1 MEIYHSYHAKDA
13 YFRSYS
19 SRRRKAFS
27 RISKTL
33 LDVSKI
39 LAIFGVSIL
48 IASFAPSVWFWAKT
62 GGKNVVSKNLL
73 QVVQKPQ
80 PITDSRKLTI
90 DVYQPSFD
98 PKLPLESRLKIPSAG
113 INTPIREATA
123 DNFEEALK
131 KGVWR
136 ISDFGTPY
144 DRSKPTILA
153 AHRYGYLAWSIPYR
167 LKNSFYSLPKLK
179 VGDTVEIIF
188 RQSKYVYAVY
198 AESKGDEISDYSA
211 DLIMYTCEALDSP
224 VRIFKYARLLE
235 I

>member
-1 MEIYHSYHAKDA
+1 MEIYHSYNVKDA
-13 YFRSYS
+13 FFRPYS
-19 SRRRKAFS
+19 FKRRKAFD
-27 RISKTL
+27 RASKTFL
-33 LDVSKI
+33 GVSKF
-39 LAIFGVSIL
+39 LAILGAGIL
-48 IASFAPSVWFWAKT
+48 ITSFAPSVWFWAKT
-62 GGKNVVSKNLL
+62 GGKDVVSEYLL
-73 QVVQKPQ
+73 QVAQKPQ
-80 PITDSRKLTI
+80 SVIDNRKLTT

-98 PKLPLESRLKIPSAG
+98 PKLPLENRLKISSAG
-113 INTPIREATA
+113 INTPIREATV

-136 ISDFGTPY
+136 VSDFGTPY

-179 VGDTVEIIF
+179 IGDTVEIIF

-198 AESKGDEISDYSA
+198 AESKGEEISDYSA
-211 DLIMYTCEALDSP
+211 DLILYTCESLNSP